1 MSVTDPFPECPHY
14 EPIIDV
20 DRSDGSHATV
30 GLRAKLEAVEEALL
44 MVEGHRDALRAALDE
59 AKREIIKLRADN
71 ARLSRQVILWAR
83 Q

>member
-1 MSVTDPFPECPHY
+1 MGLYGRSHALSEPFPECPHY

-20 DRSDGSHATV
+20 DRSD
-30 GLRAKLEAVEEALL
+30 RLEALS
-44 MVEGHRDALRAALDE
+44 AALAE

-71 ARLSRQVILWAR
+71 ARLSRQVIMWAR